1 MTGRGGSSK
10 SGGEQVQEVAEGVK
24 INDCAGGG
32 KRLEMVYNFM
42 VLRVSAV
49 LLMCQITIPD
59 KAQNEEASSN
69 KIKVSTPYSA

>member
-1 MTGRGGSSK
+1 MEAASLAVNKYKKLLRMS
-10 SGGEQVQEVAEGVK
+10 
-24 INDCAGGG
+24 NDCAGGG

-69 KIKVSTPYSA
+69 KIKVSTPNSA